1 MITQPMRCEQ
11 RTSIGLDVHARSVTG
26 CGLDGQTGEIF
37 ERVLRPDPVEI
48 ATWITSLPQPV
59 SVAYEAGPTGYG
71 LARHLT
77 AEQIP
82 CLVAAPSKLQRP
94 PGDRIKNDQRDAY
107 QLARLVRLGD
117 IVAVAVPSVE
127 QEAARDLVRA
137 RDAARAD
144 LMRARHRLSKFLL
157 RHGIVYTGGTTWGAD
172 HDLWLRAQRFE
183 LAGAR
188 ATYETCYEQVLFTTA
203 RRDRLDAEIAE
214 LAPASEYAPVMRRL
228 CCLRGISILTGF
240 GLAVEIGDWTRFGG
254 ATIGA
259 YLGLV
264 PSESSSGESR
274 SQGPITKAGN
284 RHARRLLVEAAWHH
298 NRPYRPSR
306 ALRLRWA
313 AASPVAVAR
322 AHQGNQRLRR
332 RWIGLDQRRKK
343 PAIACVA
350 VARELAGW
358 CWSLATLDLED
369 PVTS

>member
-1 MITQPMRCEQ
+1 VITQPMRCEQ

-144 LMRARHRLSKFLL
+144 LMRARHRRSSCS
-157 RHGIVYTGGTTWGAD
+157 GTASSTPAAPPGAPITTYGCGRSGSS
-172 HDLWLRAQRFE
+172 WPEPGPPTKPATSRCCSPPRAGTDWTPRSPSWP
-183 LAGAR
+183 R
-188 ATYETCYEQVLFTTA
+188 
-203 RRDRLDAEIAE
+203 
-214 LAPASEYAPVMRRL
+214 PASTRR
-228 CCLRGISILTGF
+228 
-240 GLAVEIGDWTRFGG
+240 
-254 ATIGA
+254 
-259 YLGLV
+259 
-264 PSESSSGESR
+264 
-274 SQGPITKAGN
+274 
-284 RHARRLLVEAAWHH
+284 
-298 NRPYRPSR
+298 
-306 ALRLRWA
+306 
-313 AASPVAVAR
+313 
-322 AHQGNQRLRR
+322 
-332 RWIGLDQRRKK
+332 
-343 PAIACVA
+343 
-350 VARELAGW
+350 
-358 CWSLATLDLED
+358 
-369 PVTS
+369 